1 MSEAT
6 RSAPAE
12 EVDVTDRGDPT
23 KQPSTGELVVQASA
37 QLTDLV
43 RSEMELARAE
53 LQESV
58 KSAAT
63 GAGLFGAAGL
73 VALYGGGA
81 LVATAIIA
89 LALVMDAWVA
99 ALIVTVVLFAVA
111 GIAALVG
118 RKQVQ
123 QVKPP
128 LQNSVDS
135 VKRDVQTLKGGGQR

>member
-1 MSEAT
+1 MTETTGAAAAAEMDLSAT
-6 RSAPAE
+6 
-12 EVDVTDRGDPT
+12 EVDGEQRA
-23 KQPSTGELVVQASA
+23 STGELVVRASA

-58 KSAAT
+58 KRAET
-63 GAGLFGAAGL
+63 GAGLFGAAGI

-81 LVATAIIA
+81 LVATAIVA
-89 LALVMDAWVA
+89 LAQVLDAWLA
-99 ALIVTVVLFAVA
+99 GLIVTVVLFIIA

-118 RKQVQ
+118 RKQVH
-123 QVKPP
+123 QVAPP

-135 VKRDVQTLKGGGQR
+135 VKRDVQTVKG